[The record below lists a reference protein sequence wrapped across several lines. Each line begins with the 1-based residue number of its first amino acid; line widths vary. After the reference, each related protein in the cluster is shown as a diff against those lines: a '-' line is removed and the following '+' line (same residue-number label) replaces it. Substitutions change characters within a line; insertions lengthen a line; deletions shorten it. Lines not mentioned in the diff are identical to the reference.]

1 MRARIVATGSYAP
14 KKVMTNEE
22 LEKLVETSDEWIT
35 ERTGIKERRIAA
47 DGETTSELAYLA
59 SRQALEEAEIKGSDL
74 DMIIVATVTPDMFF
88 PATAC
93 ILQDRLQA
101 NGTPAFDLSAG
112 CAGFIYALA
121 VAEQYL
127 RRGAAK
133 KILVVGAEIL
143 SRILNWQDRITCV
156 LFADGAGATV
166 LVAEEGE
173 RGILSTHLGSDGAY
187 GHLICIPGGGSA
199 EPATHESIDKGRH
212 YIRMQGNETFKL
224 AVRVLGDISLAALK
238 QNNIQASDLALLI
251 PHQANLRIITACAKR
266 LGVPM
271 EKVYVNVE
279 RYGNTSSASI
289 PLALDEAVK
298 AGRIKE
304 NDLVLLAS
312 FGAGLSWGSALV
324 RW

>member
-173 RGILSTHLGSDGAY
+173 RGILSTHLGADGAY

-271 EKVYVNVE
+271 EKVYVNVD

-298 AGRIKE
+298 AGRISE

>member
-22 LEKLVETSDEWIT
+22 LAKLVETSDEWIT

-271 EKVYVNVE
+271 EKVYVNVD